1 MYTEAEFGETTQL
14 AKSNSEIRKTLKQI
28 QKYMGLALGRARKF
42 ANLWIK
48 LQNVFPI
55 NTYMNFPK

>member
-1 MYTEAEFGETTQL
+1 MYTEAEIGATIQL
-14 AKSNSEIRKTLKQI
+14 AKSNSKIRKTLKQI
-28 QKYMGLALGRARKF
+28 QKCMGLALWRARKF

-55 NTYMNFPK
+55 NTCMNFPK